1 MTKSAIILGAT
12 GLTGSYVLDELLNNP
27 EYTKVIVFSRR
38 PLEIENEKLQVF
50 ECDVLNLEEQK
61 DYFKADE
68 VYVCIG
74 TTNNK
79 TPNKKLYRDIDFGI
93 PVTAAQLCRENRIDN
108 IAVMSS
114 LGANSK
120 SSVFYT
126 KTKGEMEESVL
137 EMEIHN
143 TYILRPAMIMG
154 PRKERRL
161 GETLGKMLTFIINPL
176 LQGSLK
182 KYKGIHAETIAKAM
196 INLCNEKSDLK
207 EIIESD
213 KIWEIAKWNHQTT

>member
-137 EMEIHN
+137 EMEIPN
-143 TYILRPAMIMG
+143 TYLLRPAMIMG

-213 KIWEIAKWNHQTT
+213 KIWEIARLNHQTT

>member
-12 GLTGSYVLDELLNNP
+12 GLTGSYVLDELLKNP
-27 EYTKVIVFSRR
+27 EYTKIIVFSRR

-137 EMEIHN
+137 EMEIPN
-143 TYILRPAMIMG
+143 TYLLRPAMIMG

-213 KIWEIAKWNHQTT
+213 KIWEIAKLNHQTT

>member
-12 GLTGSYVLDELLNNP
+12 GLTGSYVLDELLKNP
-27 EYTKVIVFSRR
+27 EYTKIIVFSRR

-137 EMEIHN
+137 EMEIPN
-143 TYILRPAMIMG
+143 TYLLRPAMIMG

-213 KIWEIAKWNHQTT
+213 KIWEIAKLNHQIT

>member
-50 ECDVLNLEEQK
+50 ECDLLNLEEQK

-68 VYVCIG
+68 VYVCVG

-137 EMEIHN
+137 EMEIPN
-143 TYILRPAMIMG
+143 TYLLRPAMIMG

-213 KIWEIAKWNHQTT
+213 KIWEIAKLNHQTT

>member
-137 EMEIHN
+137 EMEIPN
-143 TYILRPAMIMG
+143 TYLLRPAMIMG

-213 KIWEIAKWNHQTT
+213 KIWEIAKLNHQTT

>member
-12 GLTGSYVLDELLNNP
+12 GLTGSYVLDELLTNP

-93 PVTAAQLCRENRIDN
+93 PVTAAQLCRENRIDK

-137 EMEIHN
+137 EMEIPN
-143 TYILRPAMIMG
+143 TYLLRPAMIMG

-196 INLCNEKSDLK
+196 INLFNEKSDLK

-213 KIWEIAKWNHQTT
+213 KIWEIAKLNHQTT